1 MNKIELLAPGGDIGS
16 IKAAILAG
24 ADAIYCGLDVFN
36 ARQRATN
43 INFDSLMGILGL
55 AHRYDCKIFLTL
67 NVILTDAELYRL
79 IELLNK
85 LNNTSIDGI
94 IVQDFGLLYLL
105 SKYFKDL
112 ELHASTQLTTHNKG
126 QIEFLKKIGITRV
139 NLSRELSISE
149 IKYLTEISHENN
161 IETEVFI
168 HGSNCISF
176 SGICYFSSVTNGNS
190 GNRGVCSQPC
200 RAQYLKTAKAKNHP
214 FNIKDKSAFHDLK
227 ELYNVNV
234 DSLKIEGRIKKY
246 HYVYTVV
253 DTWRKHLEHFY
264 KYNTLNQDDSDLY
277 KVFNRGFSNTFLKGE
292 ISKDMFTD
300 APRDNSAKYFSEK
313 NNITIEQ
320 AKKELHNIKTKI
332 IQTVKDKID
341 NLNTDKTPVFI
352 EIEGKFNDFL
362 KIYVKKA
369 SNSSFEIISKT
380 KLNNKGKYI
389 LNNEFFREKF
399 DILNNYEYHIEDI
412 NLDKLDDNLFISFK
426 DLKSMRNEILYLLN
440 DARNTIKYVELPKLK
455 KLKRAK
461 INPFL
466 SILISSEKDLDIYKS
481 NKELYFKIPD
491 SLEAGYSKYLDIFL
505 NNKNL
510 IPWFPSVIIGD
521 DYSLAVK
528 FLNDIKPKLIVT
540 NNTGIAYEAYK
551 RNINWIAGPYL
562 NTINSFSLFSLKENF
577 NCSGAFI
584 SNELSK
590 KQIRKINSPEDFKLY
605 YSIYHPILLLTTRQC
620 LFHQITGCEKSI
632 MNNECIKACK
642 KNSEV
647 STLKGTKLF
656 VKKLKGNYHR
666 IYNDDNFL
674 NTEIIND
681 LDSSFSC
688 FFIDLSDIDTNTKL
702 KASKTYIA
710 KVFKKAITGDK
721 ESIKNIKENIKN
733 TTSAQY
739 ERGV

>member
-1 MNKIELLAPGGDIGS
+1 MNKIELLAPGGDIDS
-16 IKAAILAG
+16 IKAAIIAG

-55 AHRYDCKIFLTL
+55 AHKYNCKIFLTL

-112 ELHASTQLTTHNKG
+112 EVHASTQLTTHNKG
-126 QIEFLKKIGITRV
+126 QIEFLKKLEIARV
-139 NLSRELSISE
+139 NLSRELSIYE
-149 IKYLTEISHENN
+149 IESLTKISHENN

-200 RAQYLKTAKAKNHP
+200 RAEYLKTARDKKHP
-214 FNIKDKSAFHDLK
+214 FNIKDKSAFYDLK

-253 DTWRKHLEHFY
+253 DTWRKHLDHFY
-264 KYNTLNQDDSDLY
+264 KYNTLSKDDSDLY

-300 APRDNSAKYFSEK
+300 TPRDNSAKYYSEK
-313 NNITIEQ
+313 NNITMEQ
-320 AKKELHNIKTKI
+320 AKKELHDIKTDI
-332 IQTVKDKID
+332 INTVKYKIDKLDIDKI
-341 NLNTDKTPVFI
+341 PIFI
-352 EIEGKFNDFL
+352 KIEGKFNDFL

-369 SNSSFEIISKT
+369 NDSFKITSKT
-380 KLNNKGKYI
+380 KLSNKGKYI
-389 LNNEFFREKF
+389 LNNEFFRAKL
-399 DILNNYEYHIEDI
+399 DVLNNYEYHIEDI

-426 DLKSMRNEILYLLN
+426 DLKSVRNEILYLLN
-440 DARNTIKYVELPKLK
+440 DSRNIIKYVELPKIK
-455 KLKRAK
+455 KVKRAK

-466 SILISSEKDLDIYKS
+466 SILISSEKDLDIS
-481 NKELYFKIPD
+481 RTNNELYFKIPD
-491 SLEAGYSKYLDIFL
+491 SLKGVYDKYVDIFL

-528 FLNDIKPKLIVT
+528 FLNEVKPKLILT

-551 RNINWIAGPYL
+551 RDINWIAGPYL
-562 NTINSFSLFSLKENF
+562 NIINSFTLLNLKENF

-590 KQIRKINSPEDFKLY
+590 KQIRKINAPEDFKLY
-605 YSIYHPILLLTTRQC
+605 YSIYHPTLLLTTRQC

-647 STLKGTKLF
+647 ITLKGTKLF
-656 VKKLKGNYHR
+656 VKKLKGDYHR

-674 NTEIIND
+674 NTDIIND
-681 LDSSFSC
+681 LDGVFSS
-688 FFIDLSDIDTNTKL
+688 FFIDLSDINTNTKL
-702 KASKTYIA
+702 KVTKIEIA
-710 KVFKKAITGDK
+710 KIFEKAITNDE
-721 ESIKNIKENIKN
+721 ESIKKIKENIEN
-733 TTSAQY
+733 ITSAQY
-739 ERGV
+739 ERGI